1 MWHICRFSPAVLT
14 ENLLDVLHVISL
26 LVLDHLEA
34 LVGDQLGLL
43 EQLAVVTPCF
53 GDPVTQPSHK
63 LLLTLLVRRAE
74 LSVAGIFL
82 DQFLD
87 ILKEG
92 K

>member
-43 EQLAVVTPCF
+43 KQLAVVTPCF
-53 GDPVTQPSHK
+53 GDPVTQPGDK
-63 LLLTLLVRRAE
+63 LFLTLLVRRAE
-74 LSVAGIFL
+74 LCVAGIFL